1 LILVVGNVAT
11 TSNHQKL
18 DINVSTSALEYTQ
31 RLFLEVAKLVKSAKL
46 FAASISQL
54 HSPLAPLYT
63 ENWNLLPSDKVN
75 S

>member
-1 LILVVGNVAT
+1 MLVEGNVAT

-18 DINVSTSALEYTQ
+18 DIRVSTSDLEYTQ
-31 RLFLEVAKLVKSAKL
+31 RLVLAVPKLVKSAKL

-63 ENWNLLPSDKVN
+63 ENWKVLPSDKVN